1 MPLPALSDDLRRALG
16 DDRVLSAPG
25 DLFAYAYDAALEK
38 RLPGAVV
45 LPRSA
50 EEVAAAVRAANARG
64 VPFVARGA
72 GTNLC
77 GGTVA
82 PTGGLVI
89 HLSRLNRVLSIDE
102 TRRRAWV
109 EPGVVNLHLQKLLA
123 PRGLFYA
130 PDPASQKACTLGGNV
145 GTNAGGPHCLKY
157 GVTSTHVLG
166 LEVVLPDGTLRRFS
180 VDDPGPDLTAL
191 WVGSEG
197 TLGVV
202 TKIEINLLPQPP
214 AVETFLAAFP
224 SMEAAAQA
232 VTETIAAG
240 VVPATLEVMDR
251 LTVAAVEDFVN
262 AGYPRDAEA
271 VLLVEVDGD
280 APRVAEEGERARALC
295 RKNGARDLRVAT
307 SDREREKLWEGRR
320 GAYPAMAR
328 LAPNVLVEDG
338 VVPRTKL
345 PEAVRAVRVIAAQ
358 AGVRMGLIA
367 HAGDGNLHPNMVFDE
382 RDRNETARVKAAGDE
397 MLRACVELG
406 GSISGEHGVGS
417 DKRAA
422 MTWLFSP
429 ETLALFERVKRAVD
443 PDNRSN
449 PDKILPTAAAPGP
462 VAPFPGTPNWRPAT
476 TAEAEAGVRWAAREK
491 QSFVIGGAGR
501 RLAGESALPCLDT
514 TAFNRILRHDAGNLV
529 LTLEAGATVAD
540 VSRALANTGQHLHV
554 AGAGTLGGIVSRNAC
569 RSPRLRDQILAVTAV
584 LANGDVVRF
593 GAPVMKN
600 VAGYDA
606 AKLFIG
612 AWGGLGLMLDIT
624 FRLHPAPTAAHET
637 ASPRPDFWNH
647 PEIGKMKKAFDP
659 ENRINPMLFGKP

>member
-1 MPLPALSDDLRRALG
+1 MPDPFDELMRQSLG
-16 DDRVLSAPG
+16 ADRVLSAPG
-25 DLFAYAYDAALEK
+25 DLFSYAYDAALEK
-38 RLPGAVV
+38 RLPGLVV
-45 LPRSA
+45 LPRTA
-50 EEVAAAVRAANARG
+50 EEVALAIRAAVSRG
-64 VPFVARGA
+64 IPFVARGA

-82 PTGGLVI
+82 PTGGMVI

-102 TRRRAWV
+102 KRRRAWV
-109 EPGVVNLHLQKLLA
+109 EPGVVNLHLQKILA

-166 LEVVLPDGTLRRFS
+166 LEVALPDGTLRRFS

-214 AVETFLAAFP
+214 VVETFLAAFP
-224 SMEAAAQA
+224 SMEAAAQT
-232 VTETIAAG
+232 VTDTIAAG

-251 LTVAAVEDFVN
+251 LTVEAVEAFVK

-280 APRVAEEGERARALC
+280 PARVAEEGERARAFC

-307 SDREREKLWEGRR
+307 NDREREKLWEGRR

-345 PEAVRAVRVIAAQ
+345 PEAVRAMRAIADR

-382 RDRNETARVKAAGDE
+382 RDAGETARVKAAGQE
-397 MLRACVELG
+397 MLRACVDLG
-406 GSISGEHGVGS
+406 GSISGEHGIGS

-429 ETLALFERVKRAVD
+429 ETLGLFGRIKAAVD
-443 PDNRSN
+443 PAHLSN
-449 PDKILPTAAAPGP
+449 PHKILPTTTTVIPAAAVPAGP
-462 VAPFPGTPNWRPAT
+462 VWRPTSA
-476 TAEAEAGVRWAAREK
+476 AEAELTVRWAAREK
-491 QSFVIGGAGR
+491 QAFVIGGTGH
-501 RLAGESALPCLDT
+501 RLAGEASLPCLDT
-514 TAFNRILRHDAGNLV
+514 TALNRVLRHDPGNLV
-529 LTLEAGATVAD
+529 LTVEAGATLAD
-540 VSRALANTGQHLHV
+540 VDRALTHTGQHLHA
-554 AGAGTLGGIVSRNAC
+554 AGEGTLGGILSRNAC
-569 RSPRLRDQILAVTAV
+569 RSPRLRDQILAMTV
-584 LANGDVVRF
+584 LLADGTVVRF

-612 AWGGLGLMLDIT
+612 AWGALGVILDVT
-624 FRLHPAPTAAHET
+624 FRLHAAPAVGEAVPAP
-637 ASPRPDFWNH
+637 RPEFWNRDDLA
-647 PEIGKMKKAFDP
+647 PIKKAFDP
-659 ENRINPMLFGKP
+659 ENRINPVLFERP